1 MLIVSLV
8 FVIHCWM
15 CFSAQLTSSLS
26 EVTLQQGL
34 VPSGQKP
41 SMMGVEDSVKKV
53 NMEEYKYHYKY
64 PHPGVTLDCVIFGF
78 DGEKLNVLL
87 IARRFDPYQ
96 GYWAFPGGFLEM
108 DESAEEGARR
118 ELKEETGL
126 DTAFVK
132 QFHTFSKPDR
142 DPRER
147 VLTIAYYALLHIS
160 EVKGQDD
167 AARAQW
173 FPLNDVPTLAFDHEE
188 IFQKAKEAL
197 YNAFRLDGKD
207 WEALTKGFSEA
218 ELEIIVGELK
228 RLGK

>member
-1 MLIVSLV
+1 
-8 FVIHCWM
+8 M

-87 IARRFDPYQ
+87 IERRFDPYQ
-96 GYWAFPGGFLEM
+96 GCWAFPGGFLEM

-188 IFQKAKEAL
+188 LFQKAKEAL
-197 YNAFRLDGKD
+197 YNAFRLGGKD

>member
-1 MLIVSLV
+1 M
-8 FVIHCWM
+8 
-15 CFSAQLTSSLS
+15 
-26 EVTLQQGL
+26 TLQQGL

-64 PHPGVTLDCVIFGF
+64 PHPGVTMDCVIFGF

-87 IARRFDPYQ
+87 IERRFDPYQ
-96 GYWAFPGGFLEM
+96 GCWAFPGGFLEM

-197 YNAFRLDGKD
+197 YNAFRLGGKD

>member
-15 CFSAQLTSSLS
+15 CFSAQLTNSLS

-87 IARRFDPYQ
+87 IERRFDPYQ
-96 GYWAFPGGFLEM
+96 GCWAFPGGFLEM

-173 FPLNDVPTLAFDHEE
+173 FPLNDLPTLAFDHEE

>member
-87 IARRFDPYQ
+87 IERRFDPYQ
-96 GYWAFPGGFLEM
+96 GCWAFPGGFLEM
-108 DESAEEGARR
+108 DESAGGRC
-118 ELKEETGL
+118 ET
-126 DTAFVK
+126 
-132 QFHTFSKPDR
+132 
-142 DPRER
+142 
-147 VLTIAYYALLHIS
+147 
-160 EVKGQDD
+160 
-167 AARAQW
+167 
-173 FPLNDVPTLAFDHEE
+173 
-188 IFQKAKEAL
+188 
-197 YNAFRLDGKD
+197 
-207 WEALTKGFSEA
+207 
-218 ELEIIVGELK
+218 
-228 RLGK
+228 